1 MLFRTNKGELIE
13 IKKYNFVND
22 DIYYRKI
29 MEIKKKLSKLE
40 KTHNH
45 TLKDKNNE

>member
-13 IKKYNFVND
+13 IKKYDFSND
-22 DIYYRKI
+22 NNYYRKI
-29 MEIKKKLSKLE
+29 MEIKKKSKLE
-40 KTHNH
+40 KNHTH

>member
-13 IKKYNFVND
+13 IKKYDFSND
-22 DIYYRKI
+22 TIYYRKI
-29 MEIKKKLSKLE
+29 MEMKKKSSKLE
-40 KTHNH
+40 KTRNH